1 MAKMAA
7 ITKPRRTQEE
17 RTAAMR
23 ARLLDATIDC
33 LHDLGYANT
42 TTTEIATRAGVSRG
56 AQLHHFPTKTE
67 LVITA
72 VEHLFIRRRDEFRAA
87 FAKLPARA
95 NRGKAAIELLWPV
108 LSGPT
113 FYAWLELMV
122 AARTDPDLRPTV
134 AAMARRIVDD
144 VQRTFYELF
153 STPSSPSPF
162 FDIGQAFSFA
172 LLQGLALDG
181 MLRKDNPRI
190 EQVLDVLKALAS
202 LAIPPGS

>member
-153 STPSSPSPF
+153 STPSSP
-162 FDIGQAFSFA
+162 
-172 LLQGLALDG
+172 
-181 MLRKDNPRI
+181 
-190 EQVLDVLKALAS
+190 
-202 LAIPPGS
+202 AISMAANAR